1 MLHLYE
7 RFKLFYKR
15 NDILFWSLG
24 LIGVTHFL
32 WWEIQQNKGF
42 VRKEE
47 RVRKLGP
54 FTIPYLDEL
63 TIFKKKINTNSK
75 QQQENSESKGKE

>member
-1 MLHLYE
+1 MFHWYE

-15 NDILFWSLG
+15 NDILFWSFG
-24 LIGVTHFL
+24 LLGVTHFL

-42 VRKEE
+42 VRKED

-54 FTIPYLDEL
+54 FTIPYLDEF
-63 TIFKKKINTNSK
+63 TIFKRKTIVNSK
-75 QQQENSESKGKE
+75 QQVDSESNSKE

>member
-1 MLHLYE
+1 MLDWYE

-15 NDILFWSLG
+15 NDISFWSIG
-24 LIGVTHFL
+24 LIAVTHFL

-42 VRKEE
+42 VHKED

-63 TIFKKKINTNSK
+63 AIFKRKTIVNSK
-75 QQQENSESKGKE
+75 QQVDSESKSKD